1 MLRIRFYNRRL
12 AHEHPSRK
20 HLLRRLSA
28 ERRGKPAGAE
38 VRDPPRSGAVRPS
51 FVVDAGPPR
60 GHPASDGRVLD
71 GTPPASIRTGIVAR
85 ARAQGGES
93 AAAFSAARRLAVRT
107 SDASLSIG
115 DGSARALL
123 SSTADPA
130 STRSTSMLPA
140 FTGSEAPSAGEV
152 QIEYPRG
159 HSPGA
164 PCPLAG
170 GRGCC
175 TCSSRFENSD

>member
-28 ERRGKPAGAE
+28 ERRGKPAGAML
-38 VRDPPRSGAVRPS
+38 RDPPRSGAVRPS

-60 GHPASDGRVLD
+60 GHPASDSRVLD
-71 GTPPASIRTGIVAR
+71 GTPPASIRTGIVAC

-93 AAAFSAARRLAVRT
+93 GAAFSAARRLAVRT
-107 SDASLSIG
+107 SDASPVDWRRERGRSFLQPPIPLPRA
-115 DGSARALL
+115 ARQCV
-123 SSTADPA
+123 
-130 STRSTSMLPA
+130 PA
-140 FTGSEAPSAGEV
+140 FTGSEAPSAAEV

-164 PCPLAG
+164 PRPLAG